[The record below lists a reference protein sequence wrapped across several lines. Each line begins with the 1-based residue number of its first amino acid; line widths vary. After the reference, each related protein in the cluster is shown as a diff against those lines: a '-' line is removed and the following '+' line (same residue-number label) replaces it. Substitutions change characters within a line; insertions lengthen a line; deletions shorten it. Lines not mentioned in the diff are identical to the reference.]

1 VSEPERH
8 PDESG
13 RKAAGAAHK
22 AVTPGEAAA
31 RRSQGREGGRPA
43 VEGTANKQGREVL
56 AALAAMTVVSQF
68 HRAAVGVVAPELSA
82 ELGMGPEALGAANT
96 AFFGALLLAQIPVG
110 VWLDRIGP
118 RRLVLIL
125 TGLAVPAALL
135 QATAQTGAQFLL
147 ARFLL
152 GLGCAASFMSVL
164 VLAGRWN
171 QGAGVTRA
179 VSLVFAWS
187 QLGILAAGA
196 PLAMASGLLG
206 WRGAYALSALLT
218 VLAALLWW
226 RFAADGPP
234 DAPVRAAP
242 REPLSAVLRGQCEVW
257 ARPGLARI
265 LALHAVGYGVM
276 ATLLTLW
283 TGPYLHDVHGLDAA
297 ARGWALLAMGL
308 AVPAGQL
315 VVPVME
321 RALGRERAVLAMA
334 GGCLAAL
341 LALAALPLGLWPA
354 LALLCLVCF
363 ASGYPILLVTQGR
376 ALFPEHRVGRGVTTV
391 NLAQVLGSAILPWG
405 MGVALEAAGSGSEG
419 HRLGFALLA
428 GALALGMA
436 GYRFLPRA

>member
-1 VSEPERH
+1 VSATR
-8 PDESG
+8 
-13 RKAAGAAHK
+13 
-22 AVTPGEAAA
+22 VTLSP
-31 RRSQGREGGRPA
+31 
-43 VEGTANKQGREVL
+43 
-56 AALAAMTVVSQF
+56 AAMTVVSQF
-68 HRAAVGVVAPELSA
+68 HRASVGVVAPELST
-82 ELGMGPEALGAANT
+82 ELDMGPEALGAANT

-125 TGLAVPAALL
+125 TALAVPAALM
-135 QATAQTGAQFLL
+135 QAAAQTGTQFLL

-164 VLAGRWN
+164 VLAGRWH

-196 PLAMASGLLG
+196 PLAMASGLVG

-218 VLAALLWW
+218 VIAALLWW
-226 RFAADGPP
+226 RFAADAPP
-234 DAPVRAAP
+234 DAPKREAP
-242 REPLSAVLRGQCEVW
+242 REPLSAVLRGQFEVW
-257 ARPGLARI
+257 ATPGLARI
-265 LALHAVGYGVM
+265 LALHAVAYAVM
-276 ATLLTLW
+276 ATLLALW
-283 TGPYLHDVHGLDAA
+283 AGPYLHDVHGLGAS
-297 ARGWALLAMGL
+297 ARGRALLAMGH

-315 VVPVME
+315 VVPAME

-341 LALAALPLGLWPA
+341 PLGLWVA
-354 LALLCLVCF
+354 LALLGLVCF
-363 ASGYPILLVTQGR
+363 ASAYPILLVTQGR

-391 NLAQVLGSAILPWG
+391 NLAQVLGSAALPWA
-405 MGVALEAAGSGSEG
+405 MGLALEAAGGG
-419 HRLGFALLA
+419 AGGYRLGFALLA